1 MKSVR
6 GMVLVSIGVLIGCGG
21 ESPPPAAPAP
31 AAPTAVASAPSAAPA
46 AAAEPTPP
54 PAEPT
59 AEEKK
64 KAEALHALE
73 QDRAKWREENT
84 AELARW
90 TPELHA
96 SAKALADKLYGSGRA
111 AIRAAMAGTH
121 RKPGN
126 SDRDKARHPDETLA
140 FFGLKPTLT
149 VLEIDPGE
157 GWYTELL
164 APALAAQG
172 KLIATTSDPA
182 GPEDQ
187 RSTFYGKRF
196 KAFLDKAPE
205 IYGKVQPL
213 VVDDKAPLLGPD
225 GSVDMVL
232 LMRAAHGMINN
243 GTLSAWLGAVAKVLK
258 KGGVLGIEQHRAPVG
273 ADPLA
278 SAKNGYVPEKWLIE
292 QCEAA
297 GFKVVRKSEINANAK
312 DTKDYPEGVWALPP
326 TLRLGDKDRAK
337 YVAIGESD
345 RMTLKLVK
353 AN

>member
-6 GMVLVSIGVLIGCGG
+6 GVILVSIGVLIGCGG
-21 ESPPPAAPAP
+21 ESPPAVAPSPAAS
-31 AAPTAVASAPSAAPA
+31 TSVASAPSAAPA
-46 AAAEPTPP
+46 ATAAPTPP
-54 PAEPT
+54 PPEPT

-64 KAEALHALE
+64 KAEASRALE
-73 QDRAKWREENT
+73 QDRAKWQEENT

-96 SAKALADKLYGSGRA
+96 SAKALADKHYGSGRA
-111 AIRAAMAGTH
+111 AIRAAMAGKY

-126 SDRDKARHPDETLA
+126 ADRDKARHPDETLA
-140 FFGLKPTLT
+140 FFGFKPTLT

-182 GPEDQ
+182 GPPDQ
-187 RSTFYGKRF
+187 RSTFSGQRF

-213 VVDDKAPLLGPD
+213 VVDDKAPSLGPD

-232 LMRAAHGMINN
+232 LMRATHGMINN
-243 GTLSAWLGAVAKVLK
+243 GTFAAWLGAISKVLR

-273 ADPLA
+273 ADPLV
-278 SAKNGYVPEKWLIE
+278 SAKNGYVPERWLIE

-297 GFKVVRKSEINANAK
+297 GFKLAGKSEINANAK
-312 DTKDYPEGVWALPP
+312 DTKDYAEGVWALPP
-326 TLRLGDKDRAK
+326 SLRLGDKDRAK